1 MFQLFLPFRTWT
13 LSQGRLGAGSDS
25 LSPRGTPESKRRRK
39 RAADHSSQE
48 VPPGP
53 DTRPLAAHVLIRMK
67 VRVRGSECQLRAAS
81 SRPHPGEELRQRLRP
96 QAKLSAST
104 PPFHSAVK
112 SYVQKNNC
120 SKPFAPC
127 AESSQSFAFARSDRN
142 KLCKSLGVS

>member
-1 MFQLFLPFRTWT
+1 MIPCPHVALPKANAGERERRITVLRKFRP
-13 LSQGRLGAGSDS
+13 A
-25 LSPRGTPESKRRRK
+25 
-39 RAADHSSQE
+39 
-48 VPPGP
+48 P
-53 DTRPLAAHVLIRMK
+53 DMRPLAAHVLIRMK

-81 SRPHPGEELRQRLRP
+81 SRPHPGEELRQRLGP

>member
-13 LSQGRLGAGSDS
+13 LSQGRLGTGSDS
-25 LSPRGTPESKRRRK
+25 LSHMALPKANAGERERRITVLGK
-39 RAADHSSQE
+39 FCPA
-48 VPPGP
+48 P
-53 DTRPLAAHVLIRMK
+53 DMCPLAAHVLIRMK

-81 SRPHPGEELRQRLRP
+81 SRPHPGEELRQRPRP

-127 AESSQSFAFARSDRN
+127 AESSQSFAFARCDRN